1 MPKSLFKSHPCKLN
15 YFFCDLLF
23 NYFSPVSHIGT
34 MELPMKKNKGNCE
47 RLVFWGKAAKYFCS
61 APLPFRIRYY
71 IKPIQ
76 DKDTSNINYLQ
87 TDNTIWRLKQYYN
100 PVTAGYCGS
109 QALAGQH
116 SVSSEVIQLLRR
128 EIKIPS
134 AVQKRWCKLQM
145 FVSSCLDCVSSTHLY
160 VCLNALH
167 FQKSCTTEQTG
178 AF

>member
-1 MPKSLFKSHPCKLN
+1 MPKSPFKSHPCKLN
-15 YFFCDLLF
+15 YSSVICSLIIFPQSAILEQWS
-23 NYFSPVSHIGT
+23 SPW
-34 MELPMKKNKGNCE
+34 KNKGNCE